1 METNEQAIGTL
12 YGVGVGPGDPEL
24 LTMRAVRVFQSVD
37 TIFHVAGPRTR
48 QSISKGI
55 VASLDGCAA
64 KSIELTFSMSTNA
77 EERQASVR
85 SAANQVAEQL
95 RQGSDCAFATIGDP
109 FIYSTFSYL
118 MRAVRALCPDAPV
131 EVVPGIT
138 AFQAAAAAWGKPLAE
153 DEEVLTV
160 VPRWN
165 PDRRH
170 VQALEAADTAVC
182 LKTYRDRA
190 VAMQAIE
197 DAMAPEDVLYAARVT
212 QDDQVLEWDPATI
225 SHLPIDYLSLT
236 IARRHTD
243 A

>member
-1 METNEQAIGTL
+1 MKTTKQTTGTL
-12 YGVGVGPGDPEL
+12 YGVGVGPGNPDL
-24 LTMRAVRVFQSVD
+24 LTVRAVRIFQTVD

-48 QSISKGI
+48 QSISKR
-55 VASLDGCAA
+55 VVESLEGCAD
-64 KSIELTFSMSTNA
+64 KSVELTFSMSTDA
-77 EERQASVR
+77 EARHASVR
-85 SAANQVAEQL
+85 AAADQVVERL
-95 RQGSDCAFATIGDP
+95 RQGRNCAFATLGDP

-118 MRAVRALCPDAPV
+118 LRAVRAICPDV
-131 EVVPGIT
+131 SVQVIPGIT

-153 DEEVLTV
+153 DEEVLTI

-165 PDRRH
+165 PDRKH

-190 VAMQAIE
+190 AALQAIE
-197 DAMAPEDVLYAARVT
+197 DTMAPEDVLYAARVT
-212 QDDQVLEWDPATI
+212 QDDEVLEADPEAI
-225 SHLPIDYLSLT
+225 PQLPIDYLSLT

>member
-1 METNEQAIGTL
+1 MKTTKQTTGTL
-12 YGVGVGPGDPEL
+12 YGVGVGPGNPDL
-24 LTMRAVRVFQSVD
+24 LTVRAVRVFQAVD

-55 VASLDGCAA
+55 VESLDGCAD
-64 KSIELTFSMSTNA
+64 KSIELTFSMSTDVD
-77 EERQASVR
+77 ERRASVR
-85 SAANQVAEQL
+85 SAAEQVAERL
-95 RQGSDCAFATIGDP
+95 RQGRDCAFATIGDP

-118 MRAVRALCPDAPV
+118 LRAVREICPDVAV
-131 EVVPGIT
+131 EVIPGIT

-153 DEEVLTV
+153 DEEVLTI

-165 PDRRH
+165 PDRKH

-190 VAMQAIE
+190 AALQAIE
-197 DAMAPEDVLYAARVT
+197 DTMAPEEVLYAARVT
-212 QDDQVLEWDPATI
+212 QDDEVLEWDADSI
-225 SHLPIDYLSLT
+225 SQLPIDYLSLT
-236 IARRHTD
+236 IARRNAD